1 MGIITLIFFIV
12 ALVIIGVGIAVG
24 LVACLLAAV
33 LLGLGVL
40 STSFLVGFLT
50 RSRAEGIRAF
60 LLQAGVLIGTPA
72 GAAGAW
78 LGLSLFTGATGG
90 WPAVVCG
97 ALAGA
102 IAGIVLALLLDLAL
116 QQLHRRV
123 IGPIKSAAKTPR
135 DTIPGHHQMPEA

>member
-60 LLQAGVLIGTPA
+60 AVDAGKLDALIQAL
-72 GAAGAW
+72 
-78 LGLSLFTGATGG
+78 
-90 WPAVVCG
+90 
-97 ALAGA
+97 
-102 IAGIVLALLLDLAL
+102 
-116 QQLHRRV
+116 
-123 IGPIKSAAKTPR
+123 
-135 DTIPGHHQMPEA
+135 